1 MLSAECFVFLFTYL
15 FCIVKMKLTTSKTF
29 EFSHAS
35 ILFFKKTFDLVYVY
49 NQQCWDLCSYFAL
62 LFSHIALNCF
72 HIALN
77 CSLIALHC
85 SLVYVHWNYKKTG
98 KTSRV
103 RKKSRLNLRFVYKNM
118 EYIFSSLANQIADI
132 FYSSPFSVVK
142 LYYLQIHIKN
152 YWIKHTSSW

>member
-1 MLSAECFVFLFTYL
+1 
-15 FCIVKMKLTTSKTF
+15 MKLTTSKTF

-132 FYSSPFSVVK
+132 FTANDNTNY
-142 LYYLQIHIKN
+142 LYRWRIGKDVTFVWMQLSYHIMKV
-152 YWIKHTSSW
+152 ILK